1 MLTMKNS
8 AVFLSEFP
16 SRVCIG
22 FRRIFMRVISGLK
35 GNFSS
40 DRIFGACAKSPQERK
55 AWDALQSRRHREEGH
70 LKKTAAAR
78 TR

>member
-16 SRVCIG
+16 SRVCIA
-22 FRRIFMRVISGLK
+22 FVDFMSVISGLK

-40 DRIFGACAKSPQERK
+40 DRIFGVSCEEPAGKKSLGCPPEPATSGGR
-55 AWDALQSRRHREEGH
+55 APEEDGSR
-70 LKKTAAAR
+70 
-78 TR
+78 